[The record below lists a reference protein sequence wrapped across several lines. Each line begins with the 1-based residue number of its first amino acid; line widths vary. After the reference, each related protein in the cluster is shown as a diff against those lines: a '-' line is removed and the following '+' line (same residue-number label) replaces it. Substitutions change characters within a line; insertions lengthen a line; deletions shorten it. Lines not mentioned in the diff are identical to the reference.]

1 VRRPHTLSDD
11 HQIRHV
17 GWGRYRNQ
25 LCQVTCKSIHRFWL
39 PEGSKFAVFL
49 HLALNTNIGEQPLVV
64 VVFVVFVV
72 VFSVFALVFFGV
84 VVSDVVVSGVVVV
97 AAVVVISGVSADS
110 SPQQTQSYF
119 SVGSIR
125 TIFL

>member
-1 VRRPHTLSDD
+1 MG
-11 HQIRHV
+11 I
-17 GWGRYRNQ
+17 YNY
-25 LCQVTCKSIHRFWL
+25 
-39 PEGSKFAVFL
+39 
-49 HLALNTNIGEQPLVV
+49 NTNIGEQPSVV

-72 VFSVFALVFFGV
+72 VVFSVFAVVFFGV
-84 VVSDVVVSGVVVV
+84 VVSGVVVSGVVAV

-119 SVGSIR
+119 SVVSRR